1 MELRF
6 KILVL
11 VVLILGGYL
20 IFNVLIIKFKVLS
33 FSLNSKEDV
42 FNDNNEVFFWDLKK
56 FIKIKI
62 VVLKG
67 IKCYELKV
75 II

>member
-1 MELRF
+1 M
-6 KILVL
+6 L

>member
-20 IFNVLIIKFKVLS
+20 IFNVLIIKFRVLS
-33 FSLNSKEDV
+33 FSLNSKEGA
-42 FNDNNEVFFWDLKK
+42 FNDNDGMFFWDLKK

-67 IKCYELKV
+67 IKCYDLKV